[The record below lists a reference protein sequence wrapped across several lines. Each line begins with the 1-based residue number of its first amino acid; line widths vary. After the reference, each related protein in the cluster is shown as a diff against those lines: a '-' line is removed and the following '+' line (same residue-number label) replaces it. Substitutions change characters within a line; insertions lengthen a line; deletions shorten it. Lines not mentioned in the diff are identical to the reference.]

1 MRLSSRT
8 VLASLFLLAQ
18 SALAF
23 HHHDAGLAL
32 RAAER
37 SRSSTSIEAQ
47 DNCALCAFQIQP
59 RTSTPEPVALAEAPI
74 VVAVL
79 SDATSE
85 TPRAARIGRVS
96 ARAPPAV

>member
-1 MRLSSRT
+1 MRVSLRT

-23 HHHDAGLAL
+23 HHHDAGLAP
-32 RAAER
+32 RAADR
-37 SRSSTSIEAQ
+37 SRSATSIEAQ

-59 RTSTPEPVALAEAPI
+59 RTSTPEPVALAAAPI
-74 VVAVL
+74 AVAVL
-79 SDATSE
+79 SDVPSQA
-85 TPRAARIGRVS
+85 PRAARIGRVS